1 VTSEPYAGVAIHTI
15 CRTLVKKQLLG
26 TMSDRES
33 IKKPKVKAVILAGSF
48 DFVRRPLASHLPLV
62 LWPVAGKSVLGRLAV
77 HLANEG
83 IRQTILCSSG
93 DSSTLTQSIRA
104 DNRLELKFLYEQLP
118 VGTAGCIR
126 DAAGD
131 ETDALLVV
139 FSASI
144 LCPPRIGALVAAHQ
158 DGKSDLTV
166 IFNPG
171 ADRQIAGEAANI
183 FVCSPGILE
192 YIPKDGYFDVKQG
205 LIPEMV
211 RVGKS
216 VHTVTLPKPAG
227 NFRDRQSYLNAIA
240 NYLENGLG
248 ADTGLNLCKRADSQT
263 AWMADNVSIHPS
275 VRICG
280 PVAIMDGAQISE
292 DVVIVG
298 PAIIERGVAIG
309 QGSVVVNSALWDE
322 ATIGP
327 NCQIQRCLIDYHAVV
342 PPNTVVEDKSIPC
355 EAQGRLKGSLN
366 SAIRLARSRIGK
378 LQAMLQPTLD
388 RMNARL
394 PGELRYRDAKLL
406 PWLAAGLVVAVFLWS
421 YWPGLAELWN
431 TWQRSDEYSSGLL
444 VPFLA
449 LYILWSRRNEL
460 AQYQTRPCFWG
471 IVVFAGAQ
479 ATRLFGLVYTY
490 SSAEWLSVVLSIG
503 AIALILFGWR
513 FVWKVSA
520 VLLFL
525 CLMLPWPS
533 PIQTAVTLPLQ
544 RWATS
549 SAVFCLETMGYNVAQ
564 EGNVI
569 HIGSAS
575 VAVAEACNG
584 LRMVTAF
591 FVISGLVALLVRRVW
606 WEKLIVFA
614 SSLPIALLCNTTRL
628 AITALAF
635 TVVSGE
641 YWEKVFHDFGGYA
654 MMPLALAAVVA
665 ELWIL
670 AKLTTPPKEE
680 ESIVITRQT
689 R

>member
-1 VTSEPYAGVAIHTI
+1 MLVAGGSYFNR
-15 CRTLVKKQLLG
+15 CPRERRLL
-26 TMSDRES
+26 T
-33 IKKPKVKAVILAGSF
+33 A
-48 DFVRRPLASHLPLV
+48 
-62 LWPVAGKSVLGRLAV
+62 LWPVAGKSSLERLLI

-83 IRQTILCSSG
+83 ITKVTVCLDGDVSMLRQW
-93 DSSTLTQSIRA
+93 IRV
-104 DNRLELKFLYEQLP
+104 DNRLELQFLNERLP
-118 VGTAGCIR
+118 VGAAGCIR

-131 ETDALLVV
+131 ETDVLLVV
-139 FSASI
+139 FSATI
-144 LCPPRIGALVAAHQ
+144 LCPPKIGALVAAHQ

-171 ADRQIAGEAANI
+171 ADRQIAGDAADI
-183 FVCSPGILE
+183 FVCSSGILE
-192 YIPKDGYFDVKQG
+192 YIPKDGYFDIKEG

-211 RVGKS
+211 RAGKS

-240 NYLENGLG
+240 NYLENGPG

-275 VRICG
+275 VRIYG
-280 PVAIMDGAQISE
+280 PVAIMDGAQISK

-298 PAIIERGVAIG
+298 PAIIERGVTIG

-342 PPNTVVEDKSIPC
+342 PANTIVEEESIMFKAPGILQC
-355 EAQGRLKGSLN
+355 ASKAFMAVKNRTSKLR
-366 SAIRLARSRIGK
+366 ITSRPQFAGINAKLPAWVNGHKGK
-378 LQAMLQPTLD
+378 LIPGLAM
-388 RMNARL
+388 
-394 PGELRYRDAKLL
+394 GVV
-406 PWLAAGLVVAVFLWS
+406 LVALLWS
-421 YWPGLAELWN
+421 YWRGVVELWQM
-431 TWQRSDEYSSGLL
+431 WQRSDEYSSGLL

-449 LYILWSRRNEL
+449 VYILWSRHNDL
-460 AQYQTRPCFWG
+460 AQCRIRPSLWG
-471 IVVFAGAQ
+471 ILFFVGAQ
-479 ATRLFGLVYTY
+479 AVRLSGLALIY
-490 SSAEWLSVVLSIG
+490 SSAENLSIALSVAALVL
-503 AIALILFGWR
+503 LLFGWPLLR
-513 FVWKVSA
+513 RVST

-525 CLMLPWPS
+525 CLMLPWPNR
-533 PIQTAVTLPLQ
+533 IQAAIALPLQ
-544 RWATS
+544 EWATS
-549 SAVFCLETMGYNVAQ
+549 SAVFCLETMGYSVMQ

-591 FVISGLVALLVRRVW
+591 FVISGLVVLLVKRAW
-606 WEKLIVFA
+606 WEKLILLA
-614 SSLPIALLCNTTRL
+614 SSLPIALLCNTARL
-628 AITALAF
+628 TVTALAF

-654 MMPLALAAVVA
+654 MMPLALATVVA

-670 AKLTTPPKEE
+670 AKLTMPPTQKEA
-680 ESIVITRQT
+680 IIAVR
-689 R
+689 RK